1 MTMART
7 SFLEA
12 VNRVLQMMGEAP
24 VNSLNGQYGLAL
36 QAQDSLNDV
45 SRKLQSEG
53 WSFNTDREK
62 LLQRNASTN
71 EIAVGPNISRVVIDP
86 YRYPALDIV
95 QRGDKLYDRYNNT
108 YVFDQDLYVDMT
120 IILEWEELPEH
131 ARQYITIKAGRQ
143 LQEAILGSADLTKIN
158 LTAEME
164 ARALFLDEET
174 VVNDHSMLR
183 GNPNHSG
190 VTMAYMPNRALRR
203 Q

>member
-24 VNSLNGQYGLAL
+24 INSLNGQYGLAL
-36 QAQDSLNDV
+36 QAQDTLNDV
-45 SRKLQSEG
+45 SRRLQSEG

-62 LLQRNASTN
+62 LLQRDASTN
-71 EIAVGPNISRVVIDP
+71 QIAVGPNISRVVIDV

-95 QRGDKLYDRYNNT
+95 QRGGKLYDRFNNT
-108 YVFDQDLYVDMT
+108 YVFDQDLYADMT

-131 ARQYITIKAGRQ
+131 ARQYITIKSGRQ
-143 LQEAILGSADLTKIN
+143 LQEAILGSVDLTKIN

-164 ARALFLDEET
+164 AKALFLDEET

-190 VTMAYMPNRALRR
+190 VTMAYMPSRALRR

>member
-45 SRKLQSEG
+45 SRRLQSEG

-62 LLQRNASTN
+62 LLQRDASTN
-71 EIAVGPNISRVVIDP
+71 QIAVGPNISRVVIDA

-95 QRGDKLYDRYNNT
+95 QRGGKLYDRYNNT
-108 YVFDQDLYVDMT
+108 YVFDEDLYVDLT

-143 LQEAILGSADLTKIN
+143 LQEAILGSVDLTKIN

-164 ARALFLDEET
+164 AKALFLDEET
-174 VVNDHSMLR
+174 VVSDHSMLR

-190 VTMAYMPNRALRR
+190 VTMAYMPSRALRR

>member
-71 EIAVGPNISRVVIDP
+71 EIAVGSNISRVVIDA

-95 QRGDKLYDRYNNT
+95 QRGGKLYDRYNNT
-108 YVFDQDLYVDMT
+108 YVFDEDLYVDLT

-143 LQEAILGSADLTKIN
+143 LQEAILGSVDLTKIN

-164 ARALFLDEET
+164 AKALFLDEET
-174 VVNDHSMLR
+174 VVSDHSMLR

-190 VTMAYMPNRALRR
+190 VTMAYMPSRALRR

>member
-45 SRKLQSEG
+45 SRRLQSEG

-62 LLQRNASTN
+62 LLQRDASTN
-71 EIAVGPNISRVVIDP
+71 QIAVGPNISRVVIDP

-108 YVFDQDLYVDMT
+108 YVFDEDLYVDLT

-143 LQEAILGSADLTKIN
+143 LQEAILGSVDLTKIN

-164 ARALFLDEET
+164 AKALFLDEET

-190 VTMAYMPNRALRR
+190 VTMAYMPSRALRR

>member
-45 SRKLQSEG
+45 SRRLQSEG

-62 LLQRNASTN
+62 LLQRDASTN
-71 EIAVGPNISRVVIDP
+71 QIAVGPNISRVVIDP

-143 LQEAILGSADLTKIN
+143 LQEAILGSVDLTKIN

-164 ARALFLDEET
+164 AKALFLDEET

-190 VTMAYMPNRALRR
+190 VTMAYMPSRALRR

>member
-24 VNSLNGQYGLAL
+24 INSLNGQYGLAL

-62 LLQRNASTN
+62 LLQRDASTN

-95 QRGDKLYDRYNNT
+95 QRGGRLYDRFNNT
-108 YVFDQDLYVDMT
+108 YVFDEDLYVDLT

-143 LQEAILGSADLTKIN
+143 LQEAILGSVDLTKIN

-164 ARALFLDEET
+164 AKALFLDEET
-174 VVNDHSMLR
+174 VVSDHSMLR

-190 VTMAYMPNRALRR
+190 VTMAYMPSRALRR

>member
-24 VNSLNGQYGLAL
+24 INSLNGQYGLAL

-45 SRKLQSEG
+45 SRRLQSEG

-71 EIAVGPNISRVVIDP
+71 EIAVGSNISRVVIDA
-86 YRYPALDIV
+86 YRYPALDVV
-95 QRGDKLYDRYNNT
+95 QRGGKLYDRYNNT
-108 YVFDQDLYVDMT
+108 YVFDEDLYVDAT

-143 LQEAILGSADLTKIN
+143 LQEAILGSVDLTKIN

-164 ARALFLDEET
+164 AKALFLDEET

-190 VTMAYMPNRALRR
+190 VTMAYMPSRALRR

>member
-24 VNSLNGQYGLAL
+24 INSLNGQYGLAL

-95 QRGDKLYDRYNNT
+95 QRGGRLYDRFNNT
-108 YVFDQDLYVDMT
+108 YVFDEDLYVDLT

-143 LQEAILGSADLTKIN
+143 LQEAILGSVDLTKIN

-164 ARALFLDEET
+164 AKALFLDEET
-174 VVNDHSMLR
+174 VVSDHSMLR

-190 VTMAYMPNRALRR
+190 VTMAYMPSRALRR

>member
-45 SRKLQSEG
+45 SRRLQSEG

-71 EIAVGPNISRVVIDP
+71 QIAVGPNISRVVIDP

-108 YVFDQDLYVDMT
+108 YVFDEDLYVDVT

-143 LQEAILGSADLTKIN
+143 LQEAILGSVDLTKIN

-164 ARALFLDEET
+164 AKALFLDEET

-190 VTMAYMPNRALRR
+190 VTMAYMPSRALRR